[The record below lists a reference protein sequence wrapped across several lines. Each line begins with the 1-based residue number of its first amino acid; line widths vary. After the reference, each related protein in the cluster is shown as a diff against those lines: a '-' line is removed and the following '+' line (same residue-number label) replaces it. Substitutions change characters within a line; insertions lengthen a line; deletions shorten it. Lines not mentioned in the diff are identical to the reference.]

1 MAAITSPLPVP
12 FNSDAVRHALNQLP
26 ARQRVALDLRFDDG
40 LSERDV
46 AAVLGCRTA
55 TAHTLI
61 VRGVRRVRQLL
72 ASADSTGDTRRL
84 HASAVAPQAPRIIG
98 R

>member
-1 MAAITSPLPVP
+1 MSAITNPLPVP
-12 FNSDAVRHALNQLP
+12 FQSEVVQRALLRLP

-61 VRGVRRVRQLL
+61 VRGVRRVRQQL
-72 ASADSTGDTRRL
+72 ASAG
-84 HASAVAPQAPRIIG
+84 VAR
-98 R
+98 

>member
-1 MAAITSPLPVP
+1 MSAITSPLPVP
-12 FNSDAVRHALNQLP
+12 FDSEAVRRALHRLP

-40 LSERDV
+40 LAERDV
-46 AAVLGCRTA
+46 AAVLGCRPA

-61 VRGVRRVRQLL
+61 VRGL
-72 ASADSTGDTRRL
+72 RRL
-84 HASAVAPQAPRIIG
+84 RQQLAREGAGDGNLLHARATAPRAPRPIA

>member
-1 MAAITSPLPVP
+1 MSAITSPLPVP
-12 FNSDAVRHALNQLP
+12 FQSEAVQRVLHRLP
-26 ARQRVALDLRFDDG
+26 ARQRVALDLRFEDG

-46 AAVLGCRTA
+46 AAVLGCRVA

-61 VRGVRRVRQLL
+61 VRGVRRLRQQLVRD
-72 ASADSTGDTRRL
+72 AATDAAVRHAR
-84 HASAVAPQAPRIIG
+84 ASAVPAPRLIV